1 MQHRIQKSDE
11 KHLMNNL
18 KLPQCV
24 QISQVI
30 MAKHE
35 NCICRTM
42 NLPHYTDCNM
52 ATEMLWSDKNT
63 CHMESI
69 CMASDTIDLQIGC
82 HVMRPIYHIIL
93 STNMAT
99 DTVCSHSICHKNIL
113 SMWQQTQ
120 LMCRLVAIQCNWL
133 LKLQ

>member
-1 MQHRIQKSDE
+1 MHLHHVKMQHRIQKSDE

-35 NCICRTM
+35 NCVCRTM

-52 ATEMLWSDKNT
+52 ATDMLWSDKNS
-63 CHMESI
+63 CHMGSI
-69 CMASDTIDLQIGC
+69 FMASDTIDLQISC
-82 HVMRPIYHIIL
+82 HVMRPNYHIIL
-93 STNMAT
+93 ST
-99 DTVCSHSICHKNIL
+99 I
-113 SMWQQTQ
+113 WQQIRCVHILFATRIYYP
-120 LMCRLVAIQCNWL
+120 CGNRDS
-133 LKLQ
+133 